1 LKTVAL
7 FAVLAVLLIVSHA
20 SLLGLPYFWD
30 EAGYYI
36 PAARDLLAGSLIP
49 YSTPSNA
56 HPPLVMAWL
65 ALGWKIFGQ
74 SQLVT
79 RCAMLLLAAFSLTGF
94 YRLARTVSNST
105 VAAAATLL
113 TAIYPVFFAQSSLAQ
128 VDLPAAGFVFWA
140 IEAYVRRRDVGMA
153 VWFSLAA
160 LAKETAILVPL
171 ALVLRELASGLD
183 FEELARRSPFLSG
196 SIKHEPRRTP
206 FDSAQGRLRF
216 TKETG
221 RPIFAF
227 LLLPLLPLALWYA
240 YHYAKTGF
248 VFGNPEFFRYNVQ
261 GNFHLLRIFLAL
273 LLRIWQ
279 TVGYLNMYVLTLA
292 CVLAMK
298 FPALPQA
305 SRSFAAGKDRR
316 PKTDD
321 ATSMRERI
329 AIHIQLS
336 FAAIAVMYLLALS
349 VVGGA
354 VLARYMLP
362 IVPLFILVCVS
373 TIWRRLPAWKAVLAV
388 VAVAS
393 VAALFVNPPYGFSP
407 EDNLA
412 YRDYIRLHQ
421 GAESFIEMRYPHA
434 RVLTAWPAS
443 DELSRPNLGYVGRP
457 MQVVRLED
465 FTAEQLL
472 AAADERDR
480 FDIALVFSTKYQPA
494 PTIFDRWRSW
504 QEWKTRYFGYHVDL
518 GPEAA
523 ASVLGGNLVYVQRR
537 KGQWVGVIGIEKI
550 EEAKVTTSMPDS
562 DYELSKWHEC
572 VFTMTHTCRP
582 GARAS
587 ESRAPSVKW
596 MDNSTPQSTRAVT
609 MASR

>member
-1 LKTVAL
+1 MAL

-20 SLLGLPYFWD
+20 PLLRLPYFWD

-79 RCAMLLLAAFSLTGF
+79 RCAMLLLASFSLTGF
-94 YRLARTVSNST
+94 FRLAKTVSNPVVAT
-105 VAAAATLL
+105 VATLL

-140 IEAYVRRRDVGMA
+140 LEAYVRRRNVAMA

-183 FEELARRSPFLSG
+183 FEELARRFPFLSG
-196 SIKHEPRRTP
+196 SIKHEPRRT
-206 FDSAQGRLRF
+206 QRF

-240 YHYAKTGF
+240 YHYVKTGF
-248 VFGNPEFFRYNVQ
+248 IFGNPEFFRNVQ

-292 CVLAMK
+292 CALAMR
-298 FPALPQA
+298 FPALPRA
-305 SRSFAAGKDRR
+305 GLAAGDGRR
-316 PKTDD
+316 PKTED

-329 AIHIQLS
+329 AIPIQLS
-336 FAAIAVMYLLALS
+336 FLAIAVVYLLALS

-362 IVPLFILVCVS
+362 IVPLFILICVS
-373 TIWRRLPAWKAVLAV
+373 TVWRRLPAWKAVLAV
-388 VAVAS
+388 VAVAF

-412 YRDYIRLHQ
+412 YGDYIRLHQ
-421 GAESFIEMRYPHA
+421 YAESFIEMRYPHA

-457 MQVVRLED
+457 MQVARIED

-472 AAADERDR
+472 ASADERDR

-504 QEWKTRYFGYHVDL
+504 QEWKARYFGYHVDL

-550 EEAKVTTSMPDS
+550 EEAN
-562 DYELSKWHEC
+562 
-572 VFTMTHTCRP
+572 
-582 GARAS
+582 A
-587 ESRAPSVKW
+587 ESSLNRQIP
-596 MDNSTPQSTRAVT
+596 
-609 MASR
+609 

>member
-1 LKTVAL
+1 MAL

-20 SLLGLPYFWD
+20 PLLRLPYFWD

-94 YRLARTVSNST
+94 FRLAKTVSNST
-105 VAAAATLL
+105 VAAASTFL

-140 IEAYVRRRDVGMA
+140 LASYVRRRNVAMA

-171 ALVLRELASGLD
+171 ALVLCDLASGLD
-183 FEELARRSPFLSG
+183 FEELARRIPFLSD
-196 SIKHEPRRTP
+196 SIKHEPRRT
-206 FDSAQGRLRF
+206 QRF
-216 TKETG
+216 TKEP
-221 RPIFAF
+221 RIQRFVF

-240 YHYAKTGF
+240 YHYSRTGF

-279 TVGYLNMYVLTLA
+279 TAGYLNLYLLTLA
-292 CVLAMK
+292 CVLAMR
-298 FPALPQA
+298 FRALPQA
-305 SRSFAAGKDRR
+305 SRSFAAGDDRR
-316 PKTDD
+316 PTTDD
-321 ATSMRERI
+321 ATTRERI
-329 AIHIQLS
+329 AIPVQLS
-336 FAAIAVMYLLALS
+336 FLAIAVVYLLALS

-373 TIWRRLPAWKAVLAV
+373 TIWRRLPAWRAVLAV
-388 VAVAS
+388 VAVAF

-421 GAESFIEMRYPHA
+421 GAEAFVEMRYPHA

-457 MQVVRLED
+457 MQVVRIED

-494 PTIFDRWRSW
+494 PTFFDRWHSW
-504 QEWKTRYFGYHVDL
+504 QEWKARYFGYHVDL

-537 KGQWVGVIGIEKI
+537 QGQWVGVIRIEKI
-550 EEAKVTTSMPDS
+550 EEAKVNTSMPDS

-572 VFTMTHTCRP
+572 VFTMTQTCRA

-596 MDNSTPQSTRAVT
+596 TDNSTPQSTRAVT

>member
-20 SLLGLPYFWD
+20 PLLRLPYFWD

-94 YRLARTVSNST
+94 FRLARAVSNST

-140 IEAYVRRRDVGMA
+140 LESYVRRRNVAMA

-171 ALVLRELASGLD
+171 GLVVWEVYCWFFSPRPGTFWDSGEDDLGAARSPSAAKAAHVKTHGGTAGSRALPGRADGRLKHRELRDVSCL
-183 FEELARRSPFLSG
+183 LV
-196 SIKHEPRRTP
+196 
-206 FDSAQGRLRF
+206 
-216 TKETG
+216 
-221 RPIFAF
+221 PI
-227 LLLPLLPLALWYA
+227 LPLALWYA

-261 GNFHLLRIFLAL
+261 GNFHVLRIFLAL

-279 TVGYLNMYVLTLA
+279 TVGYLNLYVLTLT
-292 CVLAMK
+292 CLLAMK
-298 FPALPQA
+298 SPALPRA
-305 SRSFAAGKDRR
+305 SRSFAASHDRQ
-316 PKTDD
+316 PTTDD
-321 ATSMRERI
+321 AIMRERI
-329 AIHIQLS
+329 AIPIQLS

-349 VVGGA
+349 VIGGA

-362 IVPLFILVCVS
+362 IVPLFILICVS

-388 VAVAS
+388 VAVAFI
-393 VAALFVNPPYGFSP
+393 AALFVNPPYGFSP

-421 GAESFIEMRYPHA
+421 GAEAFVEMRYPHV
-434 RVLTAWPAS
+434 RVLTAWPGS
-443 DELSRPNLGYVGRP
+443 DELSRPNLGYVARP
-457 MQVVRLED
+457 MQVVRIED
-465 FTAEQLL
+465 FTAEQLS
-472 AAADERDR
+472 AAADVRTR
-480 FDIALVFSTKYQPA
+480 FDVALVFSTKYQPA
-494 PTIFDRWRSW
+494 PSWFDHWRRW
-504 QEWKTRYFGYHVDL
+504 QEWKARYFGYHVDL
-518 GPEAA
+518 SPQAA
-523 ASVLGGNLVYVQRR
+523 ASVLGGNLVYVKHRQ
-537 KGQWVGVIGIEKI
+537 GQWVGVIGIEDRGIKSYHFD
-550 EEAKVTTSMPDS
+550 AG
-562 DYELSKWHEC
+562 
-572 VFTMTHTCRP
+572 F
-582 GARAS
+582 
-587 ESRAPSVKW
+587 
-596 MDNSTPQSTRAVT
+596 
-609 MASR
+609 